1 MKTMCSKVY
10 RLKFTSNLKTNG
22 HLLSKTPGAD
32 QFLIPQTLMIFT
44 KVYNPNRFN
53 IRNGKLCTC
62 RKYEL
67 SLNHKVHQS

>member
-32 QFLIPQTLMIFT
+32 QFLIPQTFMIFT
-44 KVYNPNRFN
+44 KVYNPNDLILEMESSALVEN
-53 IRNGKLCTC
+53 MN
-62 RKYEL
+62 
-67 SLNHKVHQS
+67 

>member
-32 QFLIPQTLMIFT
+32 QFLIPQTFMIFT
-44 KVYNPNRFN
+44 KVYNSNDLILKMESSALVEN
-53 IRNGKLCTC
+53 MN
-62 RKYEL
+62 
-67 SLNHKVHQS
+67 